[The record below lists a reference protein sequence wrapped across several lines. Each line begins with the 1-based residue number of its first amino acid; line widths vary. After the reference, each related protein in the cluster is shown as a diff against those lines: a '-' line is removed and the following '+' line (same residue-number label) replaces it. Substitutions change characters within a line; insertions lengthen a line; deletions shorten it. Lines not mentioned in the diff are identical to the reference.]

1 MAMEFPVEHKA
12 CFKIGICFV
21 MSQKTFFTI
30 ITVTYNA
37 GSKVSKT
44 IDSVYKQSC
53 TDYEYILVDGA
64 SEDDT
69 VQRIEKHQNQFSEKN
84 ISYRYLSERD
94 SGVYDAMN
102 KSISLANGEWVCF
115 LNAGDLFYDSETLR
129 KLKDTTQK
137 NSSADIVY
145 GDTIEFKANGL
156 SIYRKAL
163 PIEQITQA
171 IPFFHQS
178 CITKLDLLKKN
189 LFDIRYRICADYDFF
204 LGCYQDNAR
213 FVYIELPVSRYEYGG
228 LSSCDDN
235 VALLLRDQLEIRKNR
250 EVFDDKEYQRKLA
263 EFNKTIEYI
272 AIKYRIKRLIPNKL
286 LLKILFERDIRRGW
300 HKEERYEQ
308 Q

>member
-12 CFKIGICFV
+12 CFKIGICFD
-21 MSQKTFFTI
+21 MSYKPFFTI

-178 CITKLDLLKKN
+178 CITKLDLIKKN

-228 LSSCDDN
+228 ISSCDDN
-235 VALLLRDQLEIRKNR
+235 AVLLLREQLEIRKNR
-250 EVFDDKEYQRKLA
+250 VVFTKEDYNRELIQLERKS
-263 EFNKTIEYI
+263 KII
-272 AIKYRIKRLIPNKL
+272 GIKSMVKRVI
-286 LLKILFERDIRRGW
+286 LLKGLLYVRDLKNGWSLERD
-300 HKEERYEQ
+300 KL
-308 Q
+308 

>member
-69 VQRIEKHQNQFSEKN
+69 VQRIEKQQNQFSEKN

-178 CITKLDLLKKN
+178 CITKLDLIKKN

-228 LSSCDDN
+228 ISSCDDN
-235 VALLLRDQLEIRKNR
+235 AVLLLREQLEIRKNR
-250 EVFDDKEYQRKLA
+250 VVFTKEDYNRELIQLERKS
-263 EFNKTIEYI
+263 KII
-272 AIKYRIKRLIPNKL
+272 GIKSMVKRVI
-286 LLKILFERDIRRGW
+286 LLKGLLYVRDLKNGWSLERD
-300 HKEERYEQ
+300 KL
-308 Q
+308 

>member
-69 VQRIEKHQNQFSEKN
+69 VQRIEKQQNQFSEKN

-115 LNAGDLFYDSETLR
+115 LNAGDLFFDSETLR

-228 LSSCDDN
+228 ISSCDDN
-235 VALLLRDQLEIRKNR
+235 AVLLLREQLEIRKNR
-250 EVFDDKEYQRKLA
+250 VVFTKEDYNRELIQLERKS
-263 EFNKTIEYI
+263 KII
-272 AIKYRIKRLIPNKL
+272 GIKSMVKRVI
-286 LLKILFERDIRRGW
+286 LLKGLLYVRDLKNGWSLERD
-300 HKEERYEQ
+300 KL
-308 Q
+308 

>member
-1 MAMEFPVEHKA
+1 
-12 CFKIGICFV
+12 

-69 VQRIEKHQNQFSEKN
+69 VQRIEKQQNQFSEKN

-178 CITKLDLLKKN
+178 CITKLDLIKKN

-228 LSSCDDN
+228 ISSCDDN
-235 VALLLRDQLEIRKNR
+235 AVLLLREQLEIRKNR
-250 EVFDDKEYQRKLA
+250 VVFTKEDYNRELIQLERKS
-263 EFNKTIEYI
+263 KII
-272 AIKYRIKRLIPNKL
+272 GIKSMVKRVI
-286 LLKILFERDIRRGW
+286 LLKGLLYVRDLKNGWSLERD
-300 HKEERYEQ
+300 KL
-308 Q
+308 